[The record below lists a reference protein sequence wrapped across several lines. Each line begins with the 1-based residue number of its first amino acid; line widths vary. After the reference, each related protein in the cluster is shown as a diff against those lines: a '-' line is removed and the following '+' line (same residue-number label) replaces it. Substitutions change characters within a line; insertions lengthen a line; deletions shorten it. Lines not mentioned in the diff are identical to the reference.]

1 MEKRIKKGDQ
11 VEFIPDETVVYPTH
25 PTNGGTML
33 FNLKPGNKYRVEDRQ
48 KGPKGTGVYFIKLF
62 GIDGYFSDEAF
73 QRVEGNDSTLMA
85 SLRLLWVGAKLFL
98 RVKYPSIFGPVV
110 PELLNQEEAEI
121 NYYDFGSDEEA
132 VFLPGIEQNFPP
144 AQFGEKL
151 VFVRGVEENTIDR
164 IRNFNGG
171 NQYTPKDFVNIKD
184 FLIKPIQGM
193 EPVNQYGIETTKAGM
208 YSLAVIIKNAIG
220 IDRDGDGKTTSAEAI
235 TFATMSLPSALQ
247 LFGQF
252 GQIRNETKKGELT
265 REEKDE
271 LIQHL
276 ISLDVLPDDGGK
288 NDDIEEWI
296 DDTIRMVLYVQRYIK
311 NSIDLFKAKQEVE
324 VVEAKSGIRFEVQPD
339 LIEKSDS
346 LRYDARSVVDD
357 MVNGEEAADGPGNSE
372 EG

>member
-11 VEFIPDETVVYPTH
+11 VEFMPDETVVYLTH
-25 PTNGGTML
+25 TTNAGRML
-33 FNLKPGNKYRVEDRQ
+33 NLKPGNKYRVEDRQ
-48 KGPKGTGVYFIKLF
+48 IGLKGTGVYFIKLF
-62 GIDGYFSDEAF
+62 GIDGYFSNEAF
-73 QRVEGNDSTLMA
+73 QRIEKNDSTLMA

-98 RVKYPSIFGPVV
+98 KVKYPSIFGPVV
-110 PELLNQEEAEI
+110 SELPKQEEAEI
-121 NYYDFGSDEEA
+121 NYYDLSSDEEA
-132 VFLPGIEQNFPP
+132 VFLPEIEQHFHPGR
-144 AQFGEKL
+144 FGGKL
-151 VFVRGVEENTIDR
+151 VFVRGIEEKTADPIEY
-164 IRNFNGG
+164 FSGG
-171 NQYTPKDFVNIKD
+171 NQYTPKDILRIKD
-184 FLIKPIQGM
+184 FLIKPIQEM

-220 IDRDGDGKTTSAEAI
+220 IDRDRDGKTTSAEAI

-276 ISLDVLPDDGGK
+276 INLDVLPDDGGK
-288 NDDIEEWI
+288 NDVIEEWI

-311 NSIDLFKAKQEVE
+311 NSIDLFKGQKEVPETE
-324 VVEAKSGIRFEVQPD
+324 VVNARPFEAQELPA
-339 LIEKSDS
+339 EKADS
-346 LRYDARSVVDD
+346 LRYNARSAVNDVV
-357 MVNGEEAADGPGNSE
+357 NEEEAADGPGNSN